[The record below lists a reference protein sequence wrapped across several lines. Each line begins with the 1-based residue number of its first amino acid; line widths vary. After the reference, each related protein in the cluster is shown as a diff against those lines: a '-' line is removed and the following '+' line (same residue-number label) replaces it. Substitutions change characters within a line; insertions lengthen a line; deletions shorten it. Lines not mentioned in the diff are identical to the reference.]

1 MPRDFPEIRDGDP
14 IEPWHLNIVYRELR
28 RLRKMRGGGTITVQN
43 ADGTLPPLIVQ
54 GGFSI
59 AAIGVASGTIGPYS
73 SGCGTGSFTI
83 QDVSDTGSL
92 SNGGEP
98 LQPCFNLLDKT
109 IATGARLTALR
120 VNESWFVVAVGSCSN
135 LS

>member
-1 MPRDFPEIRDGDP
+1 MPRDFPEIRDGTP
-14 IEPWHLNIVYRELR
+14 IEPWHLNIIYRELR

-59 AAIGVASGTIGPYS
+59 AVVGKASGTIGPYS
-73 SGCGTGSFTI
+73 SGCGTGNFTV

-92 SNGGEP
+92 SDNNDP

-120 VNESWFVVAVGSCSN
+120 VNEAWFVVAVGSCSN